1 MVPDLTFSKAMARL
15 LLPQKPTNRV
25 DVTLTSE
32 INRLCAEIRGAD
44 GDALT
49 RVYDGAHVR
58 PGHGVEASLLTAVT
72 RRDAL
77 LGGGAAAAPGRARAH
92 VELVAGRGAEAREAP
107 AGLRGARD
115 VDVAQFSDL
124 VGVVY

>member
-58 PGHGVEASLLTAVT
+58 PGHGWRPRYLLLSPAVT
-72 RRDAL
+72 
-77 LGGGAAAAPGRARAH
+77 PSS
-92 VELVAGRGAEAREAP
+92 VAGLPQPLDVHART
-107 AGLRGARD
+107 
-115 VDVAQFSDL
+115 
-124 VGVVY
+124 